1 MFTLS
6 KRQKLILSVV
16 SLVQVYEGGSELLH
30 KTQVQFVVL
39 KTDQTSDPVA
49 FNPVLSLSG
58 CVSLFYEREDK
69 EDLVKV

>member
-1 MFTLS
+1 MFALS

-16 SLVQVYEGGSELLH
+16 FLVQVYKGGLELLY
-30 KTQVQFVVL
+30 KTQVQFVVP
-39 KTDQTSDPVA
+39 KTDQTSGPVA

-58 CVSLFYEREDK
+58 CVSLFHEREDK